1 MIDFVYNWNY
11 TLTPSSSPFY
21 DAFGNPSIDTS
32 SNLLQLTYDDIVQK
46 RTRLTSATGAQCYY
60 FKGNVCPQQTTRAL
74 AFQPFGNSIQYYP
87 TLRGM
92 TSAYSVGGTFY
103 GTGNY
108 AGSGGGTI
116 NSDSFNTFGCLS
128 GQSLNTT
135 TLSYGFFM
143 NVTEAKLAFVVTDGI
158 HLYNSGFVKLSG
170 TDVNTLGWYF
180 VAQNAPFTG
189 SGEARITS
197 IYGSYEMTVDE
208 LMEVY
213 NSPLEYVS
221 AASFS
226 IIPESQYASIG
237 DNVTFRAGATPGDC
251 TVSTI
256 SWRWYKDGEIMA
268 GQNNSTLTI
277 SGVDLSDYGTYQV
290 AFTSNLVDRVSN
302 SFNLFAITGLIF
314 ELDKTSSPS
323 PGYFKV
329 YDRTTTLPTSA
340 VEYEILFKI
349 EDTETSGANYRSY
362 HSVPA
367 WGSFEVQLFGLEGTT
382 YNISMSAS
390 YDIAP
395 EGS

>member
-11 TLTPSSSPFY
+11 TLGSASTPFY
-21 DAFGNPSIDTS
+21 RAFGNPTIDTT

-60 FKGNVCPQQTTRAL
+60 FKGNVCPQNTQRAL
-74 AFQPFGNSIQYYP
+74 MFQPFGNSVQYYP
-87 TLRGM
+87 TLRGNV
-92 TSAYSVGGTFY
+92 TSYSVGGTFY
-103 GTGNY
+103 GTGDY
-108 AGSGGGTI
+108 VGAGGELI
-116 NSDSFNTFGCLS
+116 DSYNFHSFGCLS
-128 GQSLNTT
+128 GQSLQTN

-143 NVTEAKLAFVVTDGI
+143 NVTEAKLAFVVTDGT
-158 HLYNSGFVKLSG
+158 HLYNSGFVELSG
-170 TDVNTLGWYF
+170 SDKNTLGWYF

-189 SGEARITS
+189 TGEARITS
-197 IYGSYEMTVDE
+197 VYGSYEMTVDE

-213 NSPLEYVS
+213 NTPLAYVS

-237 DNVTFRAGATPGDC
+237 DTVTFRAGATPGDC

-256 SWRWYKDGEIMA
+256 SWRWYKDGEIIA

-277 SGVDLSDYGTYQV
+277 SGVSLSDYGAYQV
-290 AFTSNLVDRVSN
+290 AFTSNFVDRVSN
-302 SFNLFAITGLIF
+302 IFNLFSITGLIF
-314 ELDKTSSPS
+314 ELDKNNSPS

-340 VEYEILFKI
+340 VDYEILFKI

-362 HSVPA
+362 HTVQP

-395 EGS
+395 EG